1 MICAWS
7 KEITPACRA
16 FPVASISRSPRAVAT
31 TAAAR
36 PGSQAAP
43 GPQERRRGLVP
54 GLGRTAGRI
63 QGSGQPGQVS
73 LGLAD
78 EASQIADLAHQRGRI
93 QHGRVEAGQLGQ
105 RHIPR

>member
-1 MICAWS
+1 M
-7 KEITPACRA
+7 
-16 FPVASISRSPRAVAT
+16 ASSPRSPRAVLV
-31 TAAAR
+31 TAAAWPGAR
-36 PGSQAAP
+36 PH
-43 GPQERRRGLVP
+43 RVRKNHRGLVP
-54 GLGRTAGRI
+54 GLGRPTRRI

-73 LGLAD
+73 LGPAD